1 MKSKG
6 IKNLLIDLGGVL
18 INLDRQRC
26 IENFQKLGLRNV
38 EELLDISNQDGI
50 LMQQEKGLITPAEF
64 RNGVREMIGKVVSDK
79 QIDAAW
85 NSFLVDI
92 PTHKLDLLLKL
103 REKYVVYLL
112 SNTNEIHWK
121 WTCKNLFPYRTFKV
135 EDYFEKTY
143 LSFEMKMAK
152 PEPEIFKAIL
162 DDAGIEPEETLF
174 IDDSEINCKAAQNLG
189 ISTYTGVIF
198 STVNNLIDMQIIRD
212 ISAIKPEPCVA
223 TIGFFDGVHAGH
235 RYLIQQVKEI
245 AAAKGLRSALVTFPV
260 HPRKVMNAT
269 YRPELLTTP
278 KEKISLLADIGVDY
292 CLMLDFTPDISQ
304 LTARE
309 FMNRLLKERYQVKCL
324 VIGYDHRFGHN
335 RSEGFEDYV
344 CYGKEIGIEVIR
356 AQAYTS
362 DIEIGTTRN
371 IPVSSSLIRKLL
383 HEGEVEI
390 AARCLK
396 YEYFL
401 DGTVVGGYQVGRKIG
416 FPTANLSVDDLDKL
430 IPADG
435 VYAVWVTFD
444 GKTYMGMLNIGVRP
458 TIDNG
463 PNRTIEVNILHFH
476 SNIYD
481 KFIRLTFVK
490 RTRPELKFSS
500 IDELIVQLHKD
511 AEETEAILLASKAR
525 SNQQE
530 EPRK

>member
-1 MKSKG
+1 MQLCTGTSG
-6 IKNLLIDLGGVL
+6 Y
-18 INLDRQRC
+18 
-26 IENFQKLGLRNV
+26 
-38 EELLDISNQDGI
+38 ELLPN
-50 LMQQEKGLITPAEF
+50 
-64 RNGVREMIGKVVSDK
+64 
-79 QIDAAW
+79 
-85 NSFLVDI
+85 
-92 PTHKLDLLLKL
+92 
-103 REKYVVYLL
+103 
-112 SNTNEIHWK
+112 
-121 WTCKNLFPYRTFKV
+121 
-135 EDYFEKTY
+135 
-143 LSFEMKMAK
+143 
-152 PEPEIFKAIL
+152 
-162 DDAGIEPEETLF
+162 
-174 IDDSEINCKAAQNLG
+174 
-189 ISTYTGVIF
+189 
-198 STVNNLIDMQIIRD
+198 
-212 ISAIKPEPCVA
+212 VA
-223 TIGFFDGVHAGH
+223 TIGFFDGVHRGH
-235 RYLIQQVKEI
+235 RFLIEQVCKV
-245 AAAKGLRSALVTFPV
+245 AAERGLASLVITFPV
-260 HPRKVMNAT
+260 HPRKVMNVD

-278 KEKISLLADIGVDY
+278 EEKISLLADIGVDY
-292 CLMLDFTPDISQ
+292 CLMLDFTPEISR

-309 FMNRLLKERYQVKCL
+309 LMTQLLKERYQVKYL

-344 CYGKEIGIEVIR
+344 RYGKEIGIEVIR
-356 AQAYTS
+356 AKAYTS
-362 DIEIGTTRN
+362 NIEIGNEPN

-383 HEGEVEI
+383 HEGEVSL
-390 AARCLK
+390 AAHCLK

-401 DGTVVGGYQVGRKIG
+401 DGIVVGGYQVGRKIG
-416 FPTANLSVDDLDKL
+416 FPTANLRGDDPDKL